1 MSNRLPAYC
10 MLLLTVLGP
19 GCPSL
24 SARMLDIGR
33 VDLLGMER
41 WNSTQVSVE
50 GLRLGMSLDQ
60 AQAAL
65 SERGLGLYDY
75 MDRPNPCR
83 VGNRSC
89 DVSRNGLTGGTII
102 TVGMDGNGRITA
114 IVIGIPED
122 PATLSQTIAGR
133 FKGMTRRF
141 FFHYSDALRLKLLGP
156 PDRVKKSP
164 TTDAMQGQ
172 IYYYDR
178 LGLIVGTSRSL
189 MRGMKA
195 PTPPELSDIEFVM
208 PKPVPQKKPGHE

>member
-1 MSNRLPAYC
+1 MNRHVRVY
-10 MLLLTVLGP
+10 LTVFVAILVLV
-19 GCPSL
+19 CTRVF
-24 SARMLDIGR
+24 ARTLEITQ
-33 VDLLGMER
+33 VDLFSLKG
-41 WNSTQVSVE
+41 WKSTQVTVD
-50 GLRLGMSLDQ
+50 GLRLGMSLKE
-60 AQAAL
+60 ANAGL
-65 SERGLGLYDY
+65 SAYGLNLYDQG
-75 MDRPNPCR
+75 DQKACL
-83 VGNRSC
+83 VT
-89 DVSRNGLTGGTII
+89 SRFCYASREPTHDGTII
-102 TVGMDGNGRITA
+102 GVELGPRSEIVA
-114 IVIGIPED
+114 IVLEIPEN
-122 PATLSQTIAGR
+122 PATLPATLAAR